1 MEALRKMCFFSL
13 RKSCKDLNKDRG
25 KIDLVRERMEFK
37 EHSKTSENYKH
48 KNVYKYISDEQRI
61 V

>member
-1 MEALRKMCFFSL
+1 MCFFSL

-25 KIDLVRERMEFK
+25 KIVLVRERMEFK

-48 KNVYKYISDEQRI
+48 KNVYKYISEEQRI